1 MSALPVSTLIILG
14 PTAVGKSELAVQLAE
29 VIGGEIVGCDAFQVY
44 QGLDILSAKPSQ
56 ALLDR
61 VPHHLIGEIP
71 LSDSFDVAQ
80 YHKMAHARIAEIL
93 ARGRKPILCGGTGF
107 YARALTHGLAE
118 TPPANPELRTQLA
131 AQPLETL
138 VAQLHQLDP
147 AACVDKKNPRRV
159 IRALEVCL
167 LSGRPFSSYR
177 SEPEQVSPNI
187 HGIILTL
194 PREELYRRIDLRTL
208 AMFEQGVVEEV
219 AQMGAI
225 SPTASQMIGLREI
238 QSLLAGSMTRKDCIA
253 AIQQNT
259 RNYAKRQITWFRRE
273 RGYEWLDLS
282 ATKTLIETALKL
294 FEKN

>member
-1 MSALPVSTLIILG
+1 
-14 PTAVGKSELAVQLAE
+14 
-29 VIGGEIVGCDAFQVY
+29 
-44 QGLDILSAKPSQ
+44 
-56 ALLDR
+56 
-61 VPHHLIGEIP
+61 
-71 LSDSFDVAQ
+71 
-80 YHKMAHARIAEIL
+80 
-93 ARGRKPILCGGTGF
+93 
-107 YARALTHGLAE
+107 
-118 TPPANPELRTQLA
+118 
-131 AQPLETL
+131 
-138 VAQLHQLDP
+138 
-147 AACVDKKNPRRV
+147 VDKKNPRRV